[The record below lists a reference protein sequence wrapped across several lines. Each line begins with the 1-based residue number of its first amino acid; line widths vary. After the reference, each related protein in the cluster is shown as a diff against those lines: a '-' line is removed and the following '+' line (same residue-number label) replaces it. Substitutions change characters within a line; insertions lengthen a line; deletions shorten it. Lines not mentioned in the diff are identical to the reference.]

1 MMRASMVP
9 DAAIMPAMMAA
20 FISLLPKDPLR
31 GAFASAG
38 SSAKTAVFGISGYF
52 FAAFLASHGRHSN
65 DG

>member
-1 MMRASMVP
+1 MVP

-20 FISLLPKDPLR
+20 FISFFPKDPFR
-31 GAFASAG
+31 GGASAG
-38 SSAKTAVFGISGYF
+38 SSANTAVFGISGYF